1 MDPFVRRLVQRL
13 FEPGSGLSRNR
24 HFHTFD
30 NPEGKQALRVSKR
43 LRALA
48 RDIAACRAE
57 GGTPSVMREQDAAG
71 GVTVAVELARLKSKR
86 TTRLPE
92 DEFELLL
99 QLPEVRAALGSG

>member
-57 GGTPSVMREQDAAG
+57 GGTPSVMREEDAK
-71 GVTVAVELARLKSKR
+71 GVTVAVALARLKSKR